1 MTNGNNNSETN
12 ETRNQST
19 PPPPPPG
26 PGTRELFE
34 NDTSGT
40 STNSTVRSK

>member
-1 MTNGNNNSETN
+1 MTNGNDDSQ
-12 ETRNQST
+12 TRNQT

-34 NDTSGT
+34 NDTNIT
-40 STNSTVRSK
+40 TRQSTDRSE